1 MKKFLLVLTI
11 VFSLGAKAQDSLD
24 LKIGQMIVFGFY
36 GTTPDARLKTD
47 IASGKLGG
55 ILIYGRNIAS
65 KNAGVQLVSLVK
77 ACQQKAPV
85 KLFVSIDQEGG
96 LVNRLKPEF
105 GFPPLP
111 SAESVGRVDS
121 LRWSKWVYD
130 NAAYTMSRL
139 GINLNYAPVLDV
151 KHADCPVL
159 GARERCFSADT
170 AVIDRHAE
178 QMILSHRYFDIA
190 TTVKHFPGHGSSTTD
205 SHFGVADVSRTWKPE
220 ELQPYRYLL
229 GKNLV
234 DAVLTAHI
242 VNEKLDASKLPAT
255 LSAKII
261 NGLLRD
267 SLGFRGVVFSDDMQM
282 EAISSH
288 YGFEESIELAIN
300 AGVDVLMFSNNI
312 QGVGKR
318 TPSEVHAIIKK
329 LVQKGKITPEQINLS
344 FQRIM
349 ALKRVKMIENQ

>member
-1 MKKFLLVLTI
+1 MKSLFLALALLAC
-11 VFSLGAKAQDSLD
+11 SKAKPQDSLD

-36 GTTPDARLKTD
+36 GTLPDAQLKAD

-55 ILIYGRNIAS
+55 ILIYGRNLS
-65 KNAGVQLVSLVK
+65 PKNTAVQVVSMVK
-77 ACQQKAPV
+77 ACQAKAAI
-85 KLFVSIDQEGG
+85 KLFISIDQEGG
-96 LVNRLKPEF
+96 LVNRLKPEL
-105 GFPPLP
+105 GFPPMP
-111 SAESVGRVDS
+111 SAESVGNRDS
-121 LRWSKWVYD
+121 IGWSKWVYD

-139 GINLNYAPVLDV
+139 GINLNYAPVVDV
-151 KHADCPVL
+151 LNRNCPVL

-190 TTVKHFPGHGSSTTD
+190 TTVKHFPGHGSSTAD

-229 GKNLV
+229 GKNLA

-242 VNEKLDASKLPAT
+242 VNEKLDASKLPST
-255 LSAKII
+255 LSGKII

-282 EAISSH
+282 QAISSH
-288 YGFEESIELAIN
+288 YGFEESIELAVN

-318 TPSEVHAIIKK
+318 TPSEVHALIKK
-329 LVQKGKITPEQINLS
+329 LVQKGKISPERIDLS

-349 ALKRVKMIENQ
+349 ALKRARKII